1 MRLCGQLRET
11 ARPDGRRTTAV
22 PSEPPLSPD
31 LNPAYMLL
39 VHFLVVASHCMP
51 CFLQAASVFGAANA
65 GALKATTRLKARIE
79 TNTILQQCGRSGLL
93 FGNALVGPASLFCH
107 QSQATIGLG
116 LGAWRATLRSC
127 QSWSESEN
135 SSTQCYPAPRPR
147 PSSSRHDRLR
157 LRHQTWCDDE
167 RRNGNVEANMCADGG
182 CLS

>member
-39 VHFLVVASHCMP
+39 VHFLVVASHWMP
-51 CFLQAASVFGAANA
+51 CFF
-65 GALKATTRLKARIE
+65 
-79 TNTILQQCGRSGLL
+79 